1 MRNPEMLLGETLHI
15 VAGPEDE
22 GMRLDKFLSV
32 RVEELTRS
40 AAERLAEQGQV
51 SSGGKTLDKKYR
63 LRAGDAIEVILPE
76 PVGLDI
82 LPEAIPLDIRY
93 EDADLLVVNKP
104 KGMVVHPAAGHAGGT
119 LVNAL
124 LAHCGDSLSGI
135 NGVIRPGIVHRI
147 DKDTSGLLIV
157 AKNDFAHQR
166 LAEQIKE
173 HSFTRMYEAVVH
185 GNLKEDTGTIDAPIG
200 RHPTDRKRM
209 AVTEK
214 NSRHAVTHFEVL
226 ARYKGFTHVRLKL
239 ETGRTHQIR
248 VHMAYIGHP
257 VAGDPVYGPKKPVPN
272 LDGQCL
278 HARVI
283 GFVHPRTGEYL
294 EITSE
299 LPPYFTAFLEKLKK
313 QTFGGMECGLERDSS
328 GE

>member
-51 SSGGKTLDKKYR
+51 SSGGKTLEKKYR

-185 GNLKEDTGTIDAPIG
+185 GNLKEDTGTVDAPIG

-299 LPPYFTAFLEKLKK
+299 LPSYFTAFLEKLKK